1 MLLTGSNKR
10 LLLPGLV
17 LMVVAVYVMGTHPRL
32 KHFQGHTMGTTY
44 TVSYVATLFS
54 DPVTDVQAD
63 VEAALEL
70 ISQKMSTYRPE
81 SELMRFNRTPVGE
94 PFQAS
99 EKLLNLIRRSMHFS
113 RISDGAYDVTAG
125 SLVNL
130 WGFGP
135 EKKGPGKQDSRRP
148 DEKEVAGDD
157 GKVNPELWLLSNYPT
172 EVPGDEAIAAAKAKV
187 GYKFLEIDLDKGTL
201 TRHQDL
207 FVDLSSIAKGYGV
220 DLAGEALQRRGIN
233 DYMVEIGGEVLVNGS
248 KPGGEPWRLG
258 IRGPAMTASG
268 MPALVVTPG
277 DRALATS
284 GDYLNFFEIDGQKFS
299 HMINP
304 HTGRPEVSRLA
315 EVAVIADTA
324 ADGDALATMFMVL
337 GDRKGLELANREG
350 IAAYFTY
357 HSDGGY
363 ESVSSEAFKP
373 YLNNR

>member
-1 MLLTGSNKR
+1 MLLTRSNKR
-10 LLLPGLV
+10 LLLLGLV
-17 LMVVAVYVMGTHPRL
+17 LLVVAVYFMGTRPRL

-44 TVSYVATLFS
+44 SVSYTATLFS
-54 DPVTDVQAD
+54 DPVADVQAD
-63 VEAALEL
+63 VDAALEQVN
-70 ISQKMSTYRPE
+70 QKMSTYRPE

-94 PFQAS
+94 PFKAS
-99 EKLLNLIRRSMHFS
+99 EKLLGLVRRSVHFS
-113 RISDGAYDVTAG
+113 RISDGAYDVTVG
-125 SLVNL
+125 PLVNL

-135 EKKGPGKQDSRRP
+135 EQKDSTRP
-148 DEKEVAGDD
+148 DEREVTGDD
-157 GKVNPELWLLSNYPT
+157 GKVDPVLWMLANYPT
-172 EVPGDEAIAAAKAKV
+172 EVPGNEAIAAAMAKV
-187 GYKFLEIDLDKGTL
+187 GYKSLEIDLDNGTL
-201 TRHQDL
+201 TRNKDL

-220 DLAGEALQRRGIN
+220 DLAAEALQRRGIN
-233 DYMVEIGGEVLVNGS
+233 NYMVEIGGEVLVNGS
-248 KPGGEPWRLG
+248 KPGGEAWRLG

-324 ADGDALATMFMVL
+324 ADGDALATLFMVL
-337 GDRKGLELANREG
+337 GDKKGLELANREG

-357 HSDGGY
+357 HSGEGY

-373 YLNNR
+373 YLNNK

>member
-1 MLLTGSNKR
+1 MLLARFNKR
-10 LLLPGLV
+10 LLLLGLV
-17 LMVVAVYVMGTHPRL
+17 LLVAAIYVTGTRPRL

-44 TVSYVATLFS
+44 SISYAATLFS
-54 DPVTDVQAD
+54 DPVNDVQAD

-70 ISQKMSTYRPE
+70 VNQKMSTYRQD
-81 SELMRFNRTPVGE
+81 SELMRFNQTAVGE
-94 PFQAS
+94 PFIAS
-99 EKLLNLIRRSMHFS
+99 EMLLDLIKRSLEYS
-113 RISDGAYDVTAG
+113 RISDGAYDVTVG
-125 SLVNL
+125 PLVNL

-135 EKKGPGKQDSRRP
+135 DKKGRGRP
-148 DEKEVAGDD
+148 ESKDVTGGD
-157 GKVNPELWLLSNYPT
+157 GELDPVLWMLANYPA
-172 EVPGDEAIAAAKAKV
+172 EVPGDEEIEAALAKV
-187 GYKFLEIDLDKGTL
+187 GYEALEIDRSKGTL
-201 TRHQDL
+201 IRHKNL
-207 FVDLSSIAKGYGV
+207 FVDLSSIAKGYGT
-220 DLAGEALQRRGIN
+220 DLAAETLKHRGIN
-233 DYMVEIGGEVLVNGS
+233 NYMVEIGGEVLVNGH
-248 KPGGEPWRLG
+248 KPGGDPWHLG

-284 GDYLNFFEIDGQKFS
+284 GDYLNYFEIDGQKFS

-337 GDRKGLELANREG
+337 GDRKGLEIANQEG

-357 HSDGGY
+357 HSGEGY

-373 YLNNR
+373 YLNQK